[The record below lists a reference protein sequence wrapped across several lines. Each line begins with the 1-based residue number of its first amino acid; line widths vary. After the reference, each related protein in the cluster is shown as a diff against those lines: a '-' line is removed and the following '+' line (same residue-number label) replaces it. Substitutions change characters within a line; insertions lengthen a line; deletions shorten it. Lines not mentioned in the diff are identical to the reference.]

1 MFKTLKF
8 NRISE
13 PSTIPP
19 PPARPT
25 PWWCPVVPAPGFA
38 ALIALSHDLGPRG
51 PVVGDGL
58 GERVEGSLSY
68 GGKWD
73 VEGLRRKQFPN
84 FCVIFGGILAFVVVV
99 FFLGGETKTGW
110 QVGTEFFNLCI
121 CCRWNFVI
129 FFQKLKTRQ
138 DSCATLGTAT
148 LGWTFEY
155 SRGSIVLD
163 PNDHAIPSS
172 SSSFLGCE
180 NPRLHLATCP
190 TLVGH

>member
-8 NRISE
+8 KME

-25 PWWCPVVPAPGFA
+25 PWWHPVVPAPGFA

-99 FFLGGETKTGW
+99 VVVVVVVFFWGGDKNRLAGGYGIF
-110 QVGTEFFNLCI
+110 Q
-121 CCRWNFVI
+121 FV
-129 FFQKLKTRQ
+129 
-138 DSCATLGTAT
+138 
-148 LGWTFEY
+148 
-155 SRGSIVLD
+155 
-163 PNDHAIPSS
+163 
-172 SSSFLGCE
+172 
-180 NPRLHLATCP
+180 HL
-190 TLVGH
+190 L